1 MSAYHATHQLRK
13 ALHISQETL
22 AELTGTCRSMI
33 ARHESGEKE
42 LNLEATCKLTLL
54 SLCVN
59 GAFEDRGDLHHAHPA
74 RQAEN
79 TKQLNR
85 QHLRLQRTLT
95 ANRLS
100 TAVLRLQ
107 RMDDDRA
114 ALEVTIRRLEQTD
127 LTRLVGFGATD
138 EAWKTEVVT
147 HLRRKLAD
155 CSGEARFKLECERA
169 ALEATLAVIDDALA
183 EAAVEEL
190 MAEVQNECE
199 EVVGIID
206 MGEWLGEALYAVRH
220 ECRGRGRAVS
230 RRCGSEPVS
239 SPSGRAVSRQCGS
252 EPASARGF
260 HAAFNRH
267 DKSGRRARDHEVRQF
282 DRGYELRRGNSFWR
296 SRESVT
302 GF

>member
-79 TKQLNR
+79 TKQLSR

-127 LTRLVGFGATD
+127 LTRLVGFDATD
-138 EAWKTEVVT
+138 EAWKTEVVA

-190 MAEVQNECE
+190 MAEVQNGCE
-199 EVVGIID
+199 EVVGIIEG
-206 MGEWLGEALYAVRH
+206 GERLYAVRH
-220 ECRGRGRAVS
+220 ECRGRAVS
-230 RRCGSEPVS
+230 RP
-239 SPSGRAVSRQCGS
+239 CGS
-252 EPASARGF
+252 EPASLRGF
-260 HAAFNRH
+260 LAAYNGH

-296 SRESVT
+296 GGESVT
-302 GF
+302 GLGRR